1 MASGFIQRFKGKALF
16 GTGTLFQFG
25 KALGT
30 YGTFPAAGNIYEY
43 SNATGTGNGNDTT
56 EDTLQSFTLPAN
68 AFDAIG
74 RSLWVYAFGTFANN
88 AHSKTGKLYFG
99 SSIVL
104 STGAN
109 TTTGGISWA
118 LELLVMKSGASA
130 QIASGQLI
138 TGTTHGGVQNFTGTE
153 TDTAGIV
160 IKVTGQTGTAA
171 ANDVVVNGI
180 IAGAAN

>member
-16 GTGTLFQFG
+16 STGTLFQFG

-30 YGTFPAAGNIYEY
+30 YGTFPAAGNIFEY
-43 SNATGTGNGNDTT
+43 ANATGTGNGNDTT

-74 RSLWVYAFGTFANN
+74 RSLWIYAFGSFANN
-88 AHSKTGKLYFG
+88 AHSKTAKLYFG
-99 SSIVL
+99 SSITL
-104 STGAN
+104 STGAI
-109 TTTGGISWA
+109 TTANIGWA
-118 LELLVMKSGASA
+118 LELLVMKSGANA
-130 QIASGQLI
+130 QVASGQLI
-138 TGTTHGGVQNFTGTE
+138 SGTTHGGVTNFTGTE

-180 IAGAAN
+180 VVGAAN